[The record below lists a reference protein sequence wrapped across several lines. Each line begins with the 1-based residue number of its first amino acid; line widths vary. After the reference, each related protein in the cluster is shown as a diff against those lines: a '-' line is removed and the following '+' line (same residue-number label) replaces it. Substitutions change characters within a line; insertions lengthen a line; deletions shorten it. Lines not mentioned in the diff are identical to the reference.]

1 MPKKTKRLTAPV
13 NVMVEE
19 KVKEEATK
27 VLEELGI
34 SMSMAITI
42 YLKQIIKEEGIP
54 FKIKK
59 DKSKK

>member
-1 MPKKTKRLTAPV
+1 MPKKTKKLTAPV